1 MLNEVVEK
9 VSTRRQGAKKVIEGL
24 AAAKAAND
32 AAQADEL
39 LKKLREGLREVS
51 AGREGFLDA
60 FDTIL
65 DASQR
70 ATILLCVVQ
79 HAKESGKPVEQMIDD
94 LLIQAS
100 EN

>member
-9 VSTRRQGAKKVIEGL
+9 ANNRRQGAKQVIEGL

-32 AAQADEL
+32 GAQADEL
-39 LKKLREGLREVS
+39 LKKLREGLRQVS

-70 ATILLCVVQ
+70 ATILLSIVQ
-79 HAKESGKPVEQMIDD
+79 SAKESGKPVEQLIDD
-94 LLIQAS
+94 LLIKAA